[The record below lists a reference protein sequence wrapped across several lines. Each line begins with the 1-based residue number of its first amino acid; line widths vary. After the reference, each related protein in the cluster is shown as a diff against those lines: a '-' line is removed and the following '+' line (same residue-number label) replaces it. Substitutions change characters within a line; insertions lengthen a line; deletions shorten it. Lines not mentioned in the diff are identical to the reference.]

1 MAFHLCNKRFIL
13 AMAIWSCHTICFS
26 QKTISDLKGDLAL
39 ATSARLKADICFE
52 IADAYTNSLKIDSAL
67 YFADKIKEY
76 SQQSN
81 YETGAGKYHLAFAW
95 AIFYRSRNDEAEE
108 NASKAI
114 DIFTHQKEAVLRGR
128 AYLTLANSQYVNNK
142 IQLARKNYWTAIA
155 IFKPG
160 QNAKGLYPA
169 YWWMA
174 RSYFKT
180 SEIDSASFYYINALS
195 MAEQLNDADRIFQA
209 GCWVGRTFLSLGEP
223 RKAISYFDHG
233 LKHRSVRTDKVGL
246 RSFLSDYATCLILIH
261 DFFKADSVLKEV
273 ESVNALLKDRYGI
286 AVTNRLKGNFEYER
300 KNYRQAVSYLQH
312 AYNKMNELKI
322 SNSETKDI
330 MLLLGKAEY
339 EMHNYDSAVIHLR
352 AVVQMSKESRSVLDE
367 EEANLLLSKSFQQ
380 KGNSDSALHYF
391 KIYSGLKD
399 SILSQQKQNNIIE
412 VTAKYETEKK
422 EQEIKILEK
431 EKEANSYLLQIKNQQ
446 IEQQQLEDEK
456 KSQQLALV
464 SQQNQINKLDAGQKS
479 LALDNVKKENE
490 QRQAKLKLL
499 EQEAA
504 YQKLLL
510 AKQDQQKKIIYAG
523 IAVAMLLIAYG
534 FYWYIR
540 KKRLQNRQ
548 EVLNERLRISR
559 ELHDEVGATLSGVAL
574 FSEIAKQ
581 KMVERKEAD
590 AAIYLNHI
598 SANSKEMVEKMSD
611 IVWAINPEND
621 SFDRIVAKLQ
631 SYALNICA
639 GKGINPHFKI
649 DDSLRNYYTSVDV
662 KRNLYLFIKE
672 AINNAVK
679 YSEGKN
685 IFLSLQRENNQ
696 VAVVIKDDG
705 KGFDKNAGYEGNG
718 LNNMKARAENINGK
732 LSIISGNGAGTNIR
746 LQFDFHPA
754 GGQGQAV

>member
-1 MAFHLCNKRFIL
+1 
-13 AMAIWSCHTICFS
+13 MAIWSCHTICLS
-26 QKTISDLKGDLAL
+26 QKTIPDLKTDLVL
-39 ATSARLKADICFE
+39 TTSARLKADICFE
-52 IADAYTNSLKIDSAL
+52 IADSYTNSLKIDSAL

-81 YETGAGKYHLAFAW
+81 YETGIGKYHLAFAW
-95 AIFYRSRNDEAEE
+95 AIFYRSRNDETEE
-108 NASKAI
+108 NAAKAI
-114 DIFTHQKEAVLRGR
+114 EIFTRQKEVMLSGR
-128 AYLTLANSQYVNNK
+128 AYLTLANSQYVTNK

-160 QNAKGLYPA
+160 QNARGLYPA

-180 SEIDSASFYYINALS
+180 SVIDSASFYYINALS
-195 MAEQLNDADRIFQA
+195 MAEQLNDADKIFQA

-223 RKAISYFDHG
+223 RKAISYFERG
-233 LKHRSVRTDKVGL
+233 LKHRSARTDKVGL
-246 RSFLSDYATCLILIH
+246 RSFLSDYATCLVLTH
-261 DFFKADSVLKEV
+261 EFSKLDSVLKEV
-273 ESVNALLKDRYGI
+273 ESVNAQLKDGYGN
-286 AVTNRLKGNFEYER
+286 AVVTRLKGNLEYET
-300 KNYRQAVSYLQH
+300 KNYPQAVSYLKQ

-330 MLLLGKAEY
+330 VLLLGKAEY
-339 EMHNYDSAVIHLR
+339 EIHEYDSVVVHLKS
-352 AVVQMSKESRSVLDE
+352 AILMSKESRSLIDE
-367 EEANLLLSKSFQQ
+367 AEAHLLLSRVFQQ
-380 KGNSDSALHYF
+380 RGNPDSALYYF
-391 KIYSGLKD
+391 TNYSLLKD
-399 SILSQQKQNNIIE
+399 STLSQQKQKNIIE
-412 VTAKYETEKK
+412 VTARYETEKK

-431 EKEANSYLLQIKNQQ
+431 EKEVSSYLLQLKNQQ
-446 IEQQQLEDEK
+446 IEKQQLEDEK

-464 SQQNQINKLDAGQKS
+464 SQQNEINKLDAGQKS
-479 LALDNVKKENE
+479 LTLDNVKKENE
-490 QRQAKLKLL
+490 QRQAQLKLL

-510 AKQDQQKKIIYAG
+510 AKQDQQKKVIYTG
-523 IAVAMLLIAYG
+523 IAVALLLIAGG

-540 KKRLQNRQ
+540 RKKLQNRQ

-581 KMVERKEAD
+581 KMEERKEAD
-590 AAIYLNHI
+590 ATIYLSHI
-598 SANSKEMVEKMSD
+598 STNSKEMVEKMSD

-631 SYALNICA
+631 SYTLNVCA
-639 GKGINPHFKI
+639 GKGINPHFKT
-649 DDSLRNYYTSVDV
+649 DDSLRNHYASVEV

-685 IFLSLQRENNQ
+685 IFLTLQKENNL
-696 VAVVIKDDG
+696 VAVEIKDDG

-718 LNNMKARAENINGK
+718 INNMKARAESINGK
-732 LSIISGNGAGTNIR
+732 LSIKSGKGAGTNIR

-754 GGQGQAV
+754 GGQGQTV